1 MLGTRLLGLHTP
13 SCISTEGRGKANF
26 VTAVTGEARHHVSGS
41 DRRVWLGAEMNAR
54 FHKKLDDRNHSGY
67 SLVELLILLAC
78 IGVISGYLFI
88 RAMTVLPIFKSN
100 SAMDQVIQQ
109 MRVARNTAITDRRA
123 VIVSISATTGMMQLQ
138 QVPPNGGPAVTL
150 LTVPLTGAQFCLPPG
165 VPDTPMGFGNSQ
177 AVNFVNAS
185 NPGTAVAV
193 TEFLSDGSFGGA
205 VGIPVN
211 GTIFTCIPGNSL
223 SARAVTILGATGRV
237 RPYHWDGTA
246 WQE

>member
-1 MLGTRLLGLHTP
+1 
-13 SCISTEGRGKANF
+13 
-26 VTAVTGEARHHVSGS
+26 
-41 DRRVWLGAEMNAR
+41 MNVR
-54 FHKKLDDRNHSGY
+54 SQKKLNDRKRSGY

-88 RAMTVLPIFKSN
+88 RAMNVLPSFKSN

-109 MRVARNTAITDRRA
+109 MRVARNTAVADRRA
-123 VIVSISATTGMMQLQ
+123 VIVNISAAASTMQLQ

-150 LTVPLTGAQFCLPPG
+150 STVLLTGAQFCLTPG
-165 VPDTPMGFGNSQ
+165 VPDTPMGFGNAQ

-185 NPGTAVAV
+185 NPGAVVAV
-193 TEFLSDGSFGGA
+193 TEFLSDGSFGGG
-205 VGIPVN
+205 VGVPVN
-211 GTIFTCIPGNSL
+211 GTIFTCIPGNRL

-237 RPYHWDGTA
+237 RPYHWDGSA

>member
-1 MLGTRLLGLHTP
+1 
-13 SCISTEGRGKANF
+13 
-26 VTAVTGEARHHVSGS
+26 
-41 DRRVWLGAEMNAR
+41 MNAR
-54 FHKKLDDRNHSGY
+54 AYKRLGDRNCNGY

-78 IGVISGYLFI
+78 IGVVSGFLFI
-88 RAMTVLPIFKSN
+88 RAMTVLPMFKSN

-109 MRVARNTAITDRRA
+109 MRVARNTAVTDRRA
-123 VIVSISATTGMMQLQ
+123 VIVNISAANSTMQLQ

-150 LTVPLTGAQFCLPPG
+150 STVLLTGAQFCLAPG
-165 VPDTPMGFGNSQ
+165 VPDTPMGFGNTQ

-185 NPGTAVAV
+185 NPGAGVAV
-193 TEFLSDGSFGGA
+193 TEFLSDGSFGSAAG
-205 VGIPVN
+205 VPVN
-211 GTIFTCIPGNSL
+211 GTIFTCIPGNNL

>member
-1 MLGTRLLGLHTP
+1 MILSTKQLKILGMRRAMNPRSHTRLD
-13 SCISTEGRGKANF
+13 GR
-26 VTAVTGEARHHVSGS
+26 SQ
-41 DRRVWLGAEMNAR
+41 
-54 FHKKLDDRNHSGY
+54 SGY

-78 IGVISGYLFI
+78 VGVISGFVFI
-88 RAMTVLPIFKSN
+88 RYMTVLPMFKSN

-109 MRVARNTAITDRRA
+109 MRVARNTAIADRRA
-123 VIVSISATTGMMQLQ
+123 VIVNISAAAGTMQLQ

-150 LTVPLTGAQFCLPPG
+150 STVLLTGAQFCLTPG
-165 VPDTPMGFGNSQ
+165 VPDTPMGFGNAK

-185 NPGTAVAV
+185 NPNAAVAV

-205 VGIPVN
+205 VGAPVN
-211 GTIFTCIPGNSL
+211 GTIFTCIPGNQL

>member
-1 MLGTRLLGLHTP
+1 MNVRSRKEPGDRDLG
-13 SCISTEGRGKANF
+13 
-26 VTAVTGEARHHVSGS
+26 
-41 DRRVWLGAEMNAR
+41 
-54 FHKKLDDRNHSGY
+54 GY
-67 SLVELLILLAC
+67 SLIELVILLAC

-88 RAMTVLPIFKSN
+88 RAMNVLPIFKSN

-109 MRVARNTAITDRRA
+109 IRVARNIAITDRRA
-123 VIVSISATTGMMQLQ
+123 VIVNISAATGTVQLQ
-138 QVPPNGGPAVTL
+138 QVPPNGGPAVTIS
-150 LTVPLTGAQFCLPPG
+150 TVPLTGAQFCLPPG
-165 VPDTPMGFGNSQ
+165 VPDTPMGFGNAQ

-185 NPGTAVAV
+185 NPGAAVAV

-205 VGIPVN
+205 VGVPVN

-237 RPYHWDGTA
+237 RPYHWDGSA